1 MHENICV
8 SFFQVEH
15 LGQKMN
21 YIVSARK
28 AGEGPSNIS
37 STVRVS
43 AFFNMHS
50 RTATYPNQESQKVNA
65 CRIKT
70 ENCIGGSHFSR
81 AGCCFSEI

>member
-1 MHENICV
+1 
-8 SFFQVEH
+8 
-15 LGQKMN
+15 MN

-70 ENCIGGSHFSR
+70 ENCI
-81 AGCCFSEI
+81 